1 MSAVRPVA
9 VRPLRPLRLATLA
22 VAAASSLLAAPVL
35 AQSAPVDPNA
45 SPMPVPNA
53 NGNTVTV
60 AVAGAWLPDYE
71 GSNDYSLTPAP
82 AAIGTLGGVSF
93 QVLGN
98 RASVD
103 LIAEPTDA
111 KWDFQAGPVGLVNF
125 NRVSRKGIDDP
136 RVKAL
141 PTTSTALELG
151 GYVGVGKVGVITSDY
166 DKLTVS
172 VSYRYDVTG
181 IHDSGVIQPSISYY
195 TPLSTKAAIGIFGSA
210 EKVEREYGR
219 TYFDVRPQDVAASGL
234 PAFRT
239 RGGWKNYVVGFAG
252 TYSLTGDLLH
262 GFKVIAGGTYKRM
275 LNDFGDTPIVSIAGS
290 RDQWLGAVGI
300 GYTF

>member
-1 MSAVRPVA
+1 MSAARFAARARLSA
-9 VRPLRPLRLATLA
+9 VRPLRLTVVALAASLA
-22 VAAASSLLAAPVL
+22 IPAAAQTS
-35 AQSAPVDPNA
+35 PVDPNGPPA
-45 SPMPVPNA
+45 PLIT
-53 NGNTVTV
+53 GDTVTV
-60 AVAGAWLPDYE
+60 AAAGVWLPDYE

-82 AAIGTLGGVSF
+82 AAIGTIGGISF

-103 LIAEPTDA
+103 LIADAPTSR
-111 KWDFQAGPVGLVNF
+111 WDFQAGPVGLVNF
-125 NRVSRKGIDDP
+125 NRTSRKGIDDP

-151 GYVGVGKVGVITSDY
+151 GYLGIGRTGLITSDY
-166 DKLTVS
+166 DKLSVA

-195 TPLSTKAAIGIFGSA
+195 TPLSLKSAVGVFASA

-219 TYFDVRPQDVAASGL
+219 VYYDVRPQDVAASGL

-239 RGGWKNYVVGFAG
+239 RGGWKNYVVGVAG

-262 GFKVIAGGTYKRM
+262 GWKVIAGGTYKRM

>member
-1 MSAVRPVA
+1 VFAVRPVA
-9 VRPLRPLRLATLA
+9 VRPLRLATLA
-22 VAAASSLLAAPVL
+22 VAAASSLLAAPAL
-35 AQSAPVDPNA
+35 AQSAPIDPNA
-45 SPMPVPNA
+45 PPTPVPNA
-53 NGNTVTV
+53 SGNTVTV

-125 NRVSRKGIDDP
+125 NRVSRKGIDDR

-151 GYVGVGKVGVITSDY
+151 GYVGIGKVGVITSDY

-195 TPLSTKAAIGIFGSA
+195 TPLSTKAAVGIFGSA

>member
-1 MSAVRPVA
+1 MFAVRPVA
-9 VRPLRPLRLATLA
+9 VRPLRLATLA
-22 VAAASSLLAAPVL
+22 VAAASSLLAAPAL
-35 AQSAPVDPNA
+35 AQSAPIDPNA
-45 SPMPVPNA
+45 PPMPVPNA
-53 NGNTVTV
+53 SGNTVTV

-125 NRVSRKGIDDP
+125 NRVSRKGIDDR

-151 GYVGVGKVGVITSDY
+151 GYVGIGKVGVITSDY

-195 TPLSTKAAIGIFGSA
+195 TPLSTKAAVGIFGSA

-239 RGGWKNYVVGFAG
+239 RGGWKNYVVGVAG

>member
-1 MSAVRPVA
+1 MFAARPAAHPSFANPVRRIALTIAV
-9 VRPLRPLRLATLA
+9 
-22 VAAASSLLAAPVL
+22 ASSLAAVPAL
-35 AQSAPVDPNA
+35 AQTNPVDPNG
-45 SPMPVPNA
+45 PPTPLVT
-53 NGNTVTV
+53 GDTVTV

-71 GSNDYSLTPAP
+71 GSNDYSLTPGP
-82 AAIGTLGGVSF
+82 AAIGTLGGISF

-103 LIAEPTDA
+103 LIADAPTSR
-111 KWDFQAGPVGLVNF
+111 WDFQAGPVGLVNF
-125 NRVSRKGIDDP
+125 NRTSRKGIDDP

-151 GYVGVGKVGVITSDY
+151 GYLGIGRTGLITSDY
-166 DKLTVS
+166 DKLSVA

-181 IHDSGVIQPSISYY
+181 IHDSGVLQPSVSYY
-195 TPLSTKAAIGIFGSA
+195 TPLSLKSAVGIFASA
-210 EKVEREYGR
+210 EKVERAYGR

-252 TYSLTGDLLH
+252 TYALTGDLLH

-290 RDQWLGAVGI
+290 RNQWLGAVGI

>member
-1 MSAVRPVA
+1 MSAARFAARARLSA
-9 VRPLRPLRLATLA
+9 VRPLRLTVVALAASLA
-22 VAAASSLLAAPVL
+22 IPAAAQTS
-35 AQSAPVDPNA
+35 PVDPNGPPA
-45 SPMPVPNA
+45 PLIT
-53 NGNTVTV
+53 GDTVTV
-60 AVAGAWLPDYE
+60 AAAGVWLPDYE

-82 AAIGTLGGVSF
+82 AAIGTIGGISF

-103 LIAEPTDA
+103 LIADAPTSR
-111 KWDFQAGPVGLVNF
+111 WDFQAGPVGLVNF
-125 NRVSRKGIDDP
+125 NRTSRKGIDDP

-151 GYVGVGKVGVITSDY
+151 GYLGIGRTGLITSDY
-166 DKLTVS
+166 DKLSVA
-172 VSYRYDVTG
+172 VSYRHDVTG
-181 IHDSGVIQPSISYY
+181 IHDSGVWQPSISYY
-195 TPLSTKAAIGIFGSA
+195 TPLSLKSAVGVFASA

-219 TYFDVRPQDVAASGL
+219 VYYDVRPQDVAASGL

-239 RGGWKNYVVGFAG
+239 RGGWKNYVVGVAG

-262 GFKVIAGGTYKRM
+262 GWKVIAGGTYKRM
-275 LNDFGDTPIVSIAGS
+275 LNDFGDTSIVSIAGS